1 MQDPNQKCYAWL
13 SSAGLFQD
21 SALSPCKR
29 AQCLKFTQKS
39 LITRFYVM
47 SAQNVNKTNSWKS
60 PQYKTFFLTV
70 VHTLLGFYLLS
81 KRFQKCSATK
91 NVDKLDSLD
100 SYYCWLLQLSSS
112 LQLFHPLCCY
122 KKYRDHLALNES
134 PFSRICDAHCT
145 VVVFLLI
152 TLVIM
157 IKSSRNGMQTLNI
170 CKEHT

>member
-29 AQCLKFTQKS
+29 AQCLKITQKS
-39 LITRFYVM
+39 SYVM
-47 SAQNVNKTNSWKS
+47 SAQNVNKVHKDKGSS
-60 PQYKTFFLTV
+60 PRWDFFLV
-70 VHTLLGFYLLS
+70 FVHTVLGFYLLS